1 MRRKDRSFA
10 ALSAILL
17 SITLCTA
24 VYAGEHSSVV
34 NESPIVL
41 RTQGSFTVGG
51 ATLTHKGT
59 FLVIIFSNLKVKLL
73 TAIMLMFFTKFLS
86 MQRPIRLSFSTAE
99 RKQRGPGSQHLMA
112 ERASKTFFCAKA
124 TQSIS

>member
-59 FLVIIFSNLKVKLL
+59 FSRDHFLEPQGQ
-73 TAIMLMFFTKFLS
+73 TAYGDHAYVFYQI
-86 MQRPIRLSFSTAE
+86 PVDA
-99 RKQRGPGSQHLMA
+99 
-112 ERASKTFFCAKA
+112 
-124 TQSIS
+124 